1 MNALW
6 TIKATTSHQPA
17 IRRNVQRIVVGVCA
31 SAALGSLAVLGASPV
46 VAATTPTGIDVSA
59 CNSSTP
65 TASVTAT
72 SGSWTSASPVTWT
85 SSSDTL
91 SVTNSCPSP
100 MGIQVV
106 VVRNSVEVNVGFAAV
121 GSGTTTSALGSDVT
135 AIRIYEY
142 VGVSRGALLTT
153 LTASSPSSGG
163 GGGSSSDSPSSGP
176 QPIHQQFGKPV
187 SGTCAAAAPAVLN
200 WAGVGSGGWGESWA
214 QWPNGGTGGA
224 VCSRTLSYNSA
235 QSAWII
241 G

>member
-1 MNALW
+1 
-6 TIKATTSHQPA
+6 
-17 IRRNVQRIVVGVCA
+17 
-31 SAALGSLAVLGASPV
+31 
-46 VAATTPTGIDVSA
+46 
-59 CNSSTP
+59 
-65 TASVTAT
+65 
-72 SGSWTSASPVTWT
+72 
-85 SSSDTL
+85 
-91 SVTNSCPSP
+91 VTNSCASGGNP

-135 AIRIYEY
+135 EIRIYRY
-142 VGVSRGALLTT
+142 DASRGALLTT
-153 LTASSPSSGG
+153 LTVSSPSSG

-224 VCSRTLSYNSA
+224 VCSRTLSYSSA